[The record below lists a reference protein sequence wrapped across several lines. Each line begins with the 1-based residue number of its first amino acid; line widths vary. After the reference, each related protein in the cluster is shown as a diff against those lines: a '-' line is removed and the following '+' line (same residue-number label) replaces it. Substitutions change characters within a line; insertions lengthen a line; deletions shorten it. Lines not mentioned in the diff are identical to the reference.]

1 MLNNRNNKG
10 TGFVNFK
17 DILKANQ
24 RTGSTMG
31 QAVGS
36 GLETQAEAAKN
47 RLGQEKDEFNTGFG
61 EATQRWN
68 SRSELARR
76 LAEQA
81 SVGQWDNIADEGT
94 DLTEAGKNFRNA
106 TYTGPTGFKNSQG
119 LESQAQ
125 SASQQGN
132 LANTSTGQQQLLRQY
147 VGGKGYNQGMSQFDQ
162 TLMNKY
168 GNTSL
173 QKGKKALSG
182 LTSNVDK
189 AIVNAGQTAQTQQR
203 AITAEKDKF
212 GKDILAGGDK
222 LLDYGK
228 TQGADFQNSAKEFK
242 NLMAVG
248 GMAPGSARDK
258 FIEENFGGALDQAKI
273 NQILGNASRFGL
285 GSGYGMPGAEP
296 GEDSS
301 FGTSQV
307 YGTDDEVSAILQ
319 SLNNSFNIGD
329 EEATYLT
336 DKQRGAFKNLKNFL
350 GEEVDPAVLE
360 QYKEPGDV
368 TGDEAVFDKNQD
380 VWKNTQENFKNSR
393 EGVWNDIMGTY
404 MQDTTSPAVSRLGA
418 ITSQKEA
425 LLDSILSKGG
435 IDEQTIANIL
445 GNSGLAAHGDYG
457 SRAVAQ
463 QIGKYIMPKYQENE
477 DNYYNRSARTL
488 QDELIKRLIGNA

>member
-68 SRSELARR
+68 SQSELARR

-81 SVGQWDNIADEGT
+81 SGGQWDNIADEGT

-162 TLMNKY
+162 ALMNKY
-168 GNTSL
+168 GNTNL
-173 QKGKKALSG
+173 QQGKKALSG

-307 YGTDDEVSAILQ
+307 FGTGDDMTNFLQ

-360 QYKEPGDV
+360 QYKQPGDV
-368 TGDEAVFDKNQD
+368 TGDEAMFDRNQQM
-380 VWKNTQENFKNSR
+380 WKEANEAKA
-393 EGVWNDIMGTY
+393 EAGDINNLGL
-404 MQDTTSPAVSRLGA
+404 DLGGLPSHAVGA
-418 ITSQKEA
+418 ISQIE
-425 LLDSILSKGG
+425 DG
-435 IDEQTIANIL
+435 IRNSNSQTDVRDLIKNIL
-445 GNSGLAAHGDYG
+445 WNNGVGGG
-457 SRAVAQ
+457 T
-463 QIGKYIMPKYQENE
+463 NE
-477 DNYYNRSARTL
+477 HFINKVISQMGPRLQAIQKSNDLNQGRGARSI